1 MKEEEHQVY
10 GKMFETLATEGWGLI
25 RERLVEMYE
34 QQNNIM
40 SIADEKGF
48 WQQRGS
54 LGMLHLIIE
63 MESVFEGELERAKEE
78 EEDSNVE

>member
-1 MKEEEHQVY
+1 
-10 GKMFETLATEGWGLI
+10 
-25 RERLVEMYE
+25 MYE

-40 SIADEKGF
+40 SIADEKSF

-63 MESVFEGELERAKEE
+63 LESVLEGELERAKE
-78 EEDSNVE
+78 DDNDVE

>member
-1 MKEEEHQVY
+1 MKEEDKQIY
-10 GKMFETLATEGWGLI
+10 DKMFETLATEGWGLI

-40 SIADEKGF
+40 SIADEKSF

-63 MESVFEGELERAKEE
+63 LESVLEGELERAKE
-78 EEDSNVE
+78 DDNDVE